1 VLEGATGQ
9 TLNGLVFSALK
20 QPTGMDGFFFQS
32 GYNNVYLSTAR
43 SMARFGILMQN
54 GGNWN
59 GNQLMTD
66 ANYYQE
72 MITPSQNLNNS
83 YGYLWWLNGQSSY
96 MIPQAQLVI
105 PGMMFPNAPS
115 DVFAAM
121 GRDGQFLNVSPSEGL
136 VFIRMGNAPDN
147 SLVPFL
153 LNDQIWEKLNYV
165 MCTPVAE
172 ESDENF
178 WLNQTATSVRI
189 NWPGKAFV
197 CEILGAEGKRIETF
211 SSKETADVST
221 SLWAKGVYFVK
232 CSNGHEIVVK
242 KVFVR

>member
-1 VLEGATGQ
+1 
-9 TLNGLVFSALK
+9 
-20 QPTGMDGFFFQS
+20 
-32 GYNNVYLSTAR
+32 
-43 SMARFGILMQN
+43 
-54 GGNWN
+54 
-59 GNQLMTD
+59 
-66 ANYYQE
+66 
-72 MITPSQNLNNS
+72 
-83 YGYLWWLNGQSSY
+83 
-96 MIPQAQLVI
+96 MIPQAQIVI

-115 DVFAAM
+115 DVYAAM

-172 ESDENF
+172 ESTENF

-189 NWPGKAFV
+189 NWPGKSFV
-197 CEILGAEGKRIETF
+197 CEILGADGKRIATF
-211 SSKETADVST
+211 SSKETAEFST
-221 SLWAKGVYFVK
+221 SQWAPGVYFVT